1 MRALPPLV
9 LVLLIWAVSLGAAA
23 QFGKFAVLFDHI
35 AAAYPGQALPLIG
48 LVVSAVG
55 FVGLVFGTT
64 AGLIVSG
71 LGYRRVMVAALLAG
85 AAVSMIEALLPP
97 LPVMIGL
104 RVVEGLSHLCL
115 VVSAPVLT
123 SQFAGGRWQ
132 PAAMSLYSTFFAV
145 SFAITGFFGPRLAD
159 QAGIPA
165 VFLTHAAYLMVA
177 ALLMALVLPL
187 DGPARLPRLSIRQLS
202 RDHLAIYAS
211 PRVATPAIGFV
222 CYTVTFV
229 AFLTLMPQ
237 AFAGRPEQIVLATF
251 MPLVTV
257 AVSLTLGVWTLG
269 YLPAVRV
276 VQIGFAAAI
285 VFSGLLWLVWQ
296 APFPTVLAAFGVA
309 ASLGLVQSASFA
321 AIPQLNATPDARAR
335 ASGAIAQL
343 GNVGTT
349 SGTPLLVWLMS
360 VSGVTGLALFLAG
373 FSALGIALHSLQRW
387 RRQWIDD

>member
-1 MRALPPLV
+1 MRKVPPLV

-23 QFGKFAVLFDHI
+23 QFGKFAVLFDRV

-48 LVVSAVG
+48 LIVSSVG
-55 FVGLVFGTT
+55 FVGLIFGTT

-71 LGYRRVMVAALLAG
+71 LGYRRVMVGALLAG
-85 AAVSMIEALLPP
+85 AAVSGIEALLPS
-97 LPVMIGL
+97 LPVMFGL
-104 RVVEGLSHLCL
+104 RVIEGLSHLCL
-115 VVSAPVLT
+115 VVSAPVLI
-123 SQFAGGRWQ
+123 SQLANGRWQ

-145 SFAITGFFGPRLAD
+145 SFALTGYFGPHLAD
-159 QAGIPA
+159 YAGIPA
-165 VFLTHAAYLMVA
+165 VFLTHACYLMVA
-177 ALLMALVLPL
+177 AVLMALVLPH
-187 DGPARLPRLSIRQLS
+187 DGPARLPRLSLPQLW

-211 PRVATPAIGFV
+211 PRVATPAMGFV

-257 AVSLTLGVWTLG
+257 AVSLTLGVWSLG
-269 YLPAVRV
+269 HLPAVRV
-276 VQIGFAAAI
+276 VQIGFAAA
-285 VFSGLLWLVWQ
+285 VGFSGLLWVVWQ
-296 APFPTVLAAFGVA
+296 APGLTVLAAFGVA
-309 ASLGLVQSASFA
+309 AGLGLVQSASFA
-321 AIPQLNATPDARAR
+321 AIPQLNATADARAR

-360 VSGVTGLALFLAG
+360 VAGVTGLALFLAG
-373 FSALGIALHSLQRW
+373 FSALGIFLHGLQA
-387 RRQWIDD
+387 RRRLRRAD